1 MPLGDVTRLGLGV
14 QWLLCAHSGGEGTDM
29 QCVLLTT
36 WPHAYHRLGS
46 LPVGPRAPLTC
57 YPLAHLIP
65 VLDYA
70 CTMVA
75 VLWYSNWLFTVVAAV
90 QFQIYLRTYSYVCV
104 CVCVCVYMCV

>member
-1 MPLGDVTRLGLGV
+1 MATCIPQAG
-14 QWLLCAHSGGEGTDM
+14 QPASG
-29 QCVLLTT
+29 
-36 WPHAYHRLGS
+36 S
-46 LPVGPRAPLTC
+46 SAPLTY

-104 CVCVCVYMCV
+104 CVCARVCR